1 MLRPPV
7 TLVPQIKEAC
17 PASVTMTTAVLFVA
31 VPSVLAKT
39 DGSWKLWAGRNPTG
53 SVPAVHIVV
62 DSCGKFQTIST
73 TKPLLR

>member
-7 TLVPQIKEAC
+7 MLVAQIKETC
-17 PASVTMTTAVLFVA
+17 PASVTLTAAVLFVTK
-31 VPSVLAKT
+31 PLVLANT

-53 SVPAVHIVV
+53 SVPAVHSVV